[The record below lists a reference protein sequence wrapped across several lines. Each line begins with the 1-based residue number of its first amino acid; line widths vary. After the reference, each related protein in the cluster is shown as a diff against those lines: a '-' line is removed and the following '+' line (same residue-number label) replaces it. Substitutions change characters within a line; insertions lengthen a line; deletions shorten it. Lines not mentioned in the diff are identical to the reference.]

1 LPSRADH
8 LDENKLGEGRLPMD
22 DYTRKRLLAI
32 EVLLEEPNEIND
44 ILETELYVLRDRLH
58 AVALS

>member
-1 LPSRADH
+1 
-8 LDENKLGEGRLPMD
+8 MD

-44 ILETELYVLRDRLH
+44 VLETELYALRDRLQV
-58 AVALS
+58 VALS

>member
-1 LPSRADH
+1 
-8 LDENKLGEGRLPMD
+8 MD

-44 ILETELYVLRDRLH
+44 ILETELYALRDRLH